1 MTHRWHIDGTHT
13 RLLSMNIINIHTQHS
28 MNSNDIQT
36 TISNVFDHPLFL
48 PICVIIIGLYS
59 PFLCHENTEPIAV
72 LFNDARFRVAV
83 LVLIAV
89 TSIYDIQL
97 ALLWAITYIV
107 LWSCVWNY
115 ETKKASYKK

>member
-1 MTHRWHIDGTHT
+1 
-13 RLLSMNIINIHTQHS
+13 

>member
-1 MTHRWHIDGTHT
+1 
-13 RLLSMNIINIHTQHS
+13 MNIINIHTQHS
-28 MNSNDIQT
+28 MNSNDIDIQKI
-36 TISNVFDHPLFL
+36 ISDVFDHPLFL

-59 PFLCHENTEPIAV
+59 PFLCHENMERIVV

-83 LVLIAV
+83 LVLIAI

-97 ALLWAITYIV
+97 ALLWTITYIV